1 MTPDQ
6 FTRAQLRAQLRQRGY
21 SEPQIIGAVDAAMA
35 HTRVTDF
42 GARVLIACRHAGQPL
57 GRHQPFTSATRPPA
71 PQAFD
76 ATHPTGYSSTMLVW
90 ALDPL
95 WRRCQRLALSDTQAL
110 VDWLAA
116 ITPANLL
123 FLSQLLPFADD
134 APQGRPIWQAA
145 VIARPLIAQAL
156 SNRVTQP

>member
-42 GARVLIACRHAGQPL
+42 GARVLIACRHAGRPL
-57 GRHQPFTSATRPPA
+57 GRHQPFISTTRAPA

-90 ALDPL
+90 ALDHCGAAASVWRSLILKPL
-95 WRRCQRLALSDTQAL
+95 LIGSPPSL
-110 VDWLAA
+110 
-116 ITPANLL
+116 
-123 FLSQLLPFADD
+123 
-134 APQGRPIWQAA
+134 RPISCFSLSCSRLRMMRHRAA
-145 VIARPLIAQAL
+145 QLGRLL
-156 SNRVTQP
+156 